1 MIEVSFH
8 FFNILADAAGTR
20 VVHKS
25 VAYDTRL
32 IDAIRL
38 LSGDYPAAFQ
48 GMLLPNGAI
57 SNYLKIFI
65 NGRLVD
71 NAETLTLLNEG
82 DEIML
87 FPAVSGG

>member
-1 MIEVSFH
+1 MIELSIH
-8 FFNILADAAGTR
+8 FFNILADAAGIR
-20 VVHKS
+20 VVNKS
-25 VAYDTRL
+25 VAYDTCL

-38 LSGDYPAAFQ
+38 LSADYPAAFQ

-65 NGRLVD
+65 NGRLID
-71 NAETLTLLNEG
+71 NAATLTLLNDG